1 MNYIDFHCDTLE
13 LFGRGADQG
22 SLFQNDKAVDF
33 SKMRE
38 AGCLAQFFATFLPAE
53 EWRRKK
59 TGSRRKMRST
69 GRTCIRVFL
78 R

>member
-38 AGCLAQFFATFLPAE
+38 AGCLAQFFCYVSPGGGMAE
-53 EWRRKK
+53 KK
-59 TGSRRKMRST
+59 RGA
-69 GRTCIRVFL
+69 GGG
-78 R
+78 